1 MKKTF
6 MYVVPIVVLSI
17 MLAVSCGGT
26 PPPRP
31 ATPPPAQTDTQTT
44 APTQPGALILDG
56 AGSYT
61 TVSGDTLAEIAASR
75 YGQANMYYFP
85 LIRLA
90 NANVVSDPDVIEVG
104 TRLVIPDLQ
113 RNLNNDG
120 AKAAIRADMLSIAQ
134 QYERQSK
141 PNAAATLRNMA
152 NRL

>member
-1 MKKTF
+1 MKKTI
-6 MYVVPIVVLSI
+6 MYVLPIVVLSI

-31 ATPPPAQTDTQTT
+31 ATPPPAQTET
-44 APTQPGALILDG
+44 APATQPGALILEG
-56 AGSYT
+56 AVNHT
-61 TVSGDTLAEIAASR
+61 TASGDTLAEIAASR

-90 NANVVSDPDVIEVG
+90 NANVISDPDVIEPG
-104 TRLVIPDLQ
+104 TNLVVPNLQ
-113 RNLNNDG
+113 RNLDNPG
-120 AKAAIRADMLSIAQ
+120 ARAAIRADMLSIAQ

-141 PNAAATLRNMA
+141 PNAAATLRSMA